1 MGQFFAHS
9 ADLSKGVT
17 AANAI
22 RLMQDQVP
30 QSSQS
35 TKSFEGFESIAD
47 DAPLVEF
54 ENVSFVYPARPNHPV
69 LHNLSISLKRGQYIA
84 LVGPSGC
91 GKSTTIGLIERF
103 YNASSGR
110 VLMGGMD
117 VCDLATNDIRKEFS
131 LVSQEPVLFQGTIK
145 ENILLGARHPIDDAR
160 LDIIAKQAQ
169 IYDLI
174 SSLPE
179 GYETNVGMG
188 GTALSGGQKQ
198 RIAIARAIAQDA
210 SVLLLDEATSALDS
224 QSEALVQDALMEAG
238 KGRGVIAIAHRLS
251 TIRHADIIYVINGGT
266 VVEEGTYDNLVAKR
280 GVFYSMVRSTLPFN

>member
-22 RLMQDQVP
+22 RSMKDQVP
-30 QSSQS
+30 TVPSS
-35 TKSFEGFESIAD
+35 TKPFKGFYSATD
-47 DAPLVEF
+47 DASLIEF
-54 ENVSFVYPARPNHPV
+54 ENVSFAYPARPNHPA
-69 LHNLSISLKRGQYIA
+69 LHNLSIKLKRGQYIA

-91 GKSTTIGLIERF
+91 GKSTIIGLIERF
-103 YNASSGR
+103 YDANSGR
-110 VLMGGMD
+110 VLMDGID
-117 VCDLATNDIRKEFS
+117 VRDLATQDIRKEFS
-131 LVSQEPVLFQGTIK
+131 LVSQEPVLFHGTIR
-145 ENILLGARHPIDDAR
+145 ENILLGVRYSIDDSQ
-160 LDIIAKQAQ
+160 LDTITKQAQ

-198 RIAIARAIAQDA
+198 RIAIARAIAQDS
-210 SVLLLDEATSALDS
+210 SVLLLDEATSALNS
-224 QSEALVQDALMEAG
+224 QSEALVQDALKEAG

-251 TIRHADIIYVINGGT
+251 TICHADLIYVINDGT
-266 VVEEGTYDNLVAKR
+266 VVEEGNYDDLVAKR
-280 GVFYSMVRSTLPFN
+280 GIFYSMVSSTFYRF